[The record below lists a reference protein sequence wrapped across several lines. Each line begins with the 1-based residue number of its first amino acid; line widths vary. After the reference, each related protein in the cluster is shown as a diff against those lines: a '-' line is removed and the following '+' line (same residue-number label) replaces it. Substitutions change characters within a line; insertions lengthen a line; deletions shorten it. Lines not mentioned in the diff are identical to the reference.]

1 MSTRISYLTSHLRTH
16 AKDHAT
22 RRSLVGLVAKRRRVM
37 QYLLRKDPDA
47 YMRTVTALNLRPTMV
62 FNPDVGS
69 RGAKKHPTLSLTPA
83 PSVGGASVAMP
94 VGANTAGT

>member
-1 MSTRISYLTSHLRTH
+1 MRRRWTTADHSFALAWLLCPEVYLVRV
-16 AKDHAT
+16 
-22 RRSLVGLVAKRRRVM
+22 VGLSPWWWV
-37 QYLLRKDPDA
+37 PDA

-83 PSVGGASVAMP
+83 PSVGGACVAMP

>member
-1 MSTRISYLTSHLRTH
+1 
-16 AKDHAT
+16 
-22 RRSLVGLVAKRRRVM
+22 
-37 QYLLRKDPDA
+37 
-47 YMRTVTALNLRPTMV
+47 MRTVTALNLRPTMV

-83 PSVGGASVAMP
+83 PSVGGACVAMP